1 MKWSVDRRGY
11 LVGEGQVDG
20 IEVGVDL
27 QLGSHSLIV
36 EGEIDGRQNGLA
48 TILQCDKV
56 NREVRWAQ
64 QPSWLTGLVIGKTYV
79 ERALSDLKTLE
90 HDRHGVGE
98 VVDVRVGEI
107 AVDKIRAHEHSGR
120 VQPLWVLEEVQ
131 LGIAHMEAHL

>member
-1 MKWSVDRRGY
+1 MDRRGY
-11 LVGEGQVDG
+11 LVGEGQIDG

-48 TILQCDKV
+48 TILQCDRVK
-56 NREVRWAQ
+56 REVRWAQ
-64 QPSWLTGLVIGKTYV
+64 QPPWPTRRRDREETYV
-79 ERALSDLKTLE
+79 ECALSDLKTLE

-107 AVDKIRAHEHSGR
+107 AIDKIRAHEHSGR